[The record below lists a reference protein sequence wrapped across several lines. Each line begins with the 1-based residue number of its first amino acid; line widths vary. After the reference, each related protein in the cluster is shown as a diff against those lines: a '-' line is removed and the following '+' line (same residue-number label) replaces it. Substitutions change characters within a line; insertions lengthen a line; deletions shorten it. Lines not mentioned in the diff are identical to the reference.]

1 LAVHSFETP
10 AGPPSSSA
18 LFDPVPREEL
28 ERGTAVS
35 DVQEQAPE
43 QDGSEV
49 DQVDHTSGE
58 IARSLGTVWRR
69 FSGQRP
75 KSTSV
80 EIRQNSVKC
89 VIQEGSPD
97 AEADEDEEGLDDER
111 LSAVGLKQN
120 ATAAITRITGR
131 RVVAFIPKRDKKT
144 EISTQTFL
152 LERPQRRF

>member
-1 LAVHSFETP
+1 M
-10 AGPPSSSA
+10 
-18 LFDPVPREEL
+18 
-28 ERGTAVS
+28 S

-43 QDGSEV
+43 QDGAEV

-89 VIQEGSPD
+89 VIEEGTPD
-97 AEADEDEEGLDDER
+97 AATDEDDEGLEDER
-111 LSAVGLKQN
+111 LTAVGLKQN

-131 RVVAFIPKRDKKT
+131 RVTAFIPKRDKQT
-144 EISTQTFL
+144 ETSTQTFL